1 MERRIG
7 AAVLVIR
14 DKAAIIKLN
23 KIVSAHA
30 NIVIGRQGIPL
41 QEKDINVIT
50 LVLEGST
57 DEIGSLTGQLGRL
70 EGVQIKSALI
80 KDEHYGS

>member
-7 AAVLVIR
+7 AAVIIVKDR
-14 DKAAIIKLN
+14 AAIFKLN
-23 KIVSAHA
+23 KIVSEHA
-30 NIVIGRQGIPL
+30 GIVIGRQGIPL
-41 QEKDINVIT
+41 QQKKFNVIT

-70 EGVQIKSALI
+70 NGVQIKSALI
-80 KDEHYGS
+80 KDE